1 MAIFII
7 ITQDNLIIIMFPH
20 SKQIWG
26 KPVLNIKVR
35 LLYVMIKHDNNKKK
49 KKKKKKKNYCSNN
62 EPLYIS
68 HFTSRQKKY
77 YPHALCIH
85 IIYKLYI
92 SLYFELLHGC
102 VLACLGAGLSQGRKV
117 EHPHSQGIGWA
128 LGQVGTR
135 TCSSQ
140 CSV

>member
-1 MAIFII
+1 MNHCTF
-7 ITQDNLIIIMFPH
+7 
-20 SKQIWG
+20 
-26 KPVLNIKVR
+26 R
-35 LLYVMIKHDNNKKK
+35 
-49 KKKKKKKNYCSNN
+49 
-62 EPLYIS
+62 IS
-68 HFTSRQKKY
+68 HPGRRNIILMPY
-77 YPHALCIH
+77 VCIH

-117 EHPHSQGIGWA
+117 GHPHSQGIGWA